1 MAGIIRVE
9 NVSYQYQLEEGTILA
24 LDNVSLDINEGEFV
38 AIVGHNGSGKSTLA
52 KLLNGLLVPAQGDVY
67 VYEANTKDDSK
78 LFTIRSSVGM
88 VFQNPDNQMVASIIE
103 DDIAF
108 GPENLGIERE
118 EIKRRIDWALSAVD
132 MLEHKKGT
140 PFKLSGGQKQ
150 RIAIAGIL
158 AMTPKVLVL
167 DESTAMLDP
176 QGRKSVMDVVKK
188 LNKEMKMTV
197 IHITHYMD
205 EAVSSDRIVVMANGK
220 ILDNGKPI
228 DVFRNSAALKEAGL
242 ELPIASQLSIQLA
255 NNGFDIPF
263 CLKAEELVEEL
274 CQ

>member
-1 MAGIIRVE
+1 
-9 NVSYQYQLEEGTILA
+9 
-24 LDNVSLDINEGEFV
+24 
-38 AIVGHNGSGKSTLA
+38 
-52 KLLNGLLVPAQGDVY
+52 
-67 VYEANTKDDSK
+67 
-78 LFTIRSSVGM
+78 
-88 VFQNPDNQMVASIIE
+88 
-103 DDIAF
+103 
-108 GPENLGIERE
+108 
-118 EIKRRIDWALSAVD
+118 
-132 MLEHKKGT
+132 
-140 PFKLSGGQKQ
+140 
-150 RIAIAGIL
+150 
-158 AMTPKVLVL
+158 MTPKVLVL

>member
-228 DVFRNSAALKEAGL
+228 DVFRNSVALKEAGL
-242 ELPIASQLSIQLA
+242 ELPIASQLSIQLS

-263 CLKAEELVEEL
+263 CLKSEELVEGL